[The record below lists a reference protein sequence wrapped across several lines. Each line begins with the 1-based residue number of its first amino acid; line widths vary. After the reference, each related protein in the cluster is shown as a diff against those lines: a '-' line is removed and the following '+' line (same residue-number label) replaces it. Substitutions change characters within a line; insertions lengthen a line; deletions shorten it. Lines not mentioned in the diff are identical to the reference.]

1 MKSLSDEFNQKFDQ
15 ALSDL
20 AATVACRERE
30 GCAELIQQMADAEED
45 PTRKDLLNDVVIA
58 IRRMPFKKYQ

>member
-1 MKSLSDEFNQKFDQ
+1 MISPSKDKIDE

-20 AATVACRERE
+20 AQSVAMNERTA
-30 GCAELIQQMADAEED
+30 CADLVQQMADAEED

-58 IRRMPFKKYQ
+58 IRRMPFRKYS

>member
-1 MKSLSDEFNQKFDQ
+1 MKFPSDEFHEKFDQ

-20 AATVACRERE
+20 AQSVAMNERTA
-30 GCAELIQQMADAEED
+30 CAELVQQFSDAEED

-58 IRRMPFKKYQ
+58 IRRMPFRKYQ

>member
-1 MKSLSDEFNQKFDQ
+1 MKSPSDQIDQ

-58 IRRMPFKKYQ
+58 IRRMPFRKYS

>member
-1 MKSLSDEFNQKFDQ
+1 MIFPSKDFNEKFDQ

-20 AATVACRERE
+20 AQSVAMNERTA
-30 GCAELIQQMADAEED
+30 CAELVQQMADAEED

-58 IRRMPFKKYQ
+58 IRRMPFRKYS

>member
-1 MKSLSDEFNQKFDQ
+1 MISPSKDKIDE

-20 AATVACRERE
+20 AQSVAMNERRA
-30 GCAELIQQMADAEED
+30 CADLVQQMADAEED

>member
-1 MKSLSDEFNQKFDQ
+1 MKSPSDQIDQ

-58 IRRMPFKKYQ
+58 IRRMPFRKYQ

>member
-1 MKSLSDEFNQKFDQ
+1 MKSHFDQIDQ

-20 AATVACRERE
+20 AATVACKERE
-30 GCAELIQQMADAEED
+30 GCAELVQQMADAEED

-58 IRRMPFKKYQ
+58 IRRMPFRKYS

>member
-1 MKSLSDEFNQKFDQ
+1 MISLSKDFNEKFDQ

-20 AATVACRERE
+20 AATVACKEGE

-45 PTRKDLLNDVVIA
+45 PTTG
-58 IRRMPFKKYQ
+58 PYH

>member
-1 MKSLSDEFNQKFDQ
+1 MISPSKDKIDE

-20 AATVACRERE
+20 AQSVAMNERTA
-30 GCAELIQQMADAEED
+30 CADLVQQMADAEED

-58 IRRMPFKKYQ
+58 IRRMPFRKYQ

>member
-1 MKSLSDEFNQKFDQ
+1 MTSPFDQIDQ

-20 AATVACRERE
+20 AATIACKERE

-45 PTRKDLLNDVVIA
+45 PTRKDLLNDVVTA